1 MTDAFNM
8 TDLGRDVFKLS
19 LRIPEIDP
27 RLIDTARLT
36 DEIAYGADLA
46 EALAEAASIARWFIN
61 QRAML
66 TRKLEAIAAQIVA
79 AMESRKEVLDEL
91 AFWQDNLSWADSV
104 VAETFNVLSEVDIAP
119 YVHHYFLSILAS

>member
-61 QRAML
+61 HRAMT
-66 TRKLEAIAAQIVA
+66 TRKLKAIAAQIVA

-91 AFWQDNLSWADSV
+91 AFWQDNLSWADSI
-104 VAETFNVLSEVDIAP
+104 VAETLNVLSEVDITP
-119 YVHHYFLSILAS
+119 YVLQYFILAS